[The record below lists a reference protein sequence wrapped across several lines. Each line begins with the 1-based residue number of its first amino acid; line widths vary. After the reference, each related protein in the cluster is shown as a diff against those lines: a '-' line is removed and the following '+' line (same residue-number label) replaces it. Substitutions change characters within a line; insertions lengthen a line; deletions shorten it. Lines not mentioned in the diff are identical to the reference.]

1 MNHCFN
7 EIMGIEMKQEFG
19 LERLP
24 KKQYQVVEINGIKFD
39 YFDFDLAKQAVSGE
53 ILNIQEILRQNPT
66 LSGAKKVNGLLHTL
80 EEKLTYVLEKMERP
94 PEDEIRP
101 AGPGIL
107 YIPDKKD

>member
-1 MNHCFN
+1 MA
-7 EIMGIEMKQEFG
+7 
-19 LERLP
+19 
-24 KKQYQVVEINGIKFD
+24 INGIKFD

-66 LSGAKKVNGLLHTL
+66 LSGAKKGQWVTSHTGR
-80 EEKLTYVLEKMERP
+80 KTTYVLEKMERP

-107 YIPDKKD
+107 YIPEKKD

>member
-1 MNHCFN
+1 MD
-7 EIMGIEMKQEFG
+7 IELKQECRLDG
-19 LERLP
+19 LP
-24 KKQYQVVEINGIKFD
+24 KRQYQVVEINGIKFD
-39 YFDFDLAKQAVSGE
+39 YFDFDLAKQAVSGD

>member
-1 MNHCFN
+1 MD
-7 EIMGIEMKQEFG
+7 IELKQECL
-19 LERLP
+19 LEGLP
-24 KKQYQVVEINGIKFD
+24 KKKYQVVEINGIKFD

-53 ILNIQEILRQNPT
+53 ILHLQKLLRENQT
-66 LSGAKKVNGLLHTL
+66 LGGAKKVNSLLHTL

>member
-1 MNHCFN
+1 
-7 EIMGIEMKQEFG
+7 MGIEMKQEFG
-19 LERLP
+19 LEGLP

-80 EEKLTYVLEKMERP
+80 EEKLTYVLEKDGFNKLFSLISPFNALSLSKINR
-94 PEDEIRP
+94 
-101 AGPGIL
+101 
-107 YIPDKKD
+107 